1 MILGVAMMR
10 SMRKTMSS
18 LHLYSVCAGDT
29 KIKLDRVIGTDT
41 HKGEKV
47 KQTGCEMLE
56 GD

>member
-1 MILGVAMMR
+1 
-10 SMRKTMSS
+10 MST

-29 KIKLDRVIGTDT
+29 KIKLDTLTNSMIGTDR

-47 KQTGCEMLE
+47 KQGECEMLE